1 MKLVLTEDQYAKAEE
16 IGRQRQQAALDKKR
30 PSAHGYDESAPLKV
44 HIQGAS
50 AELGVSLITGKE
62 WHAYLEDL
70 GGERKPPDVGDG
82 LQVRSTDYRSG
93 HLLVH
98 PSDNDQDVFILVVVS
113 GRNLE
118 IKGWMTGGEAKDEK
132 YWGDKFRNGRP
143 AYWVPQRDLKPFKS
157 LLETIPGAPFGEVK
171 Q

>member
-1 MKLVLTEDQYAKAEE
+1 MKLVLTEQQYAKAEG
-16 IGRQRQQAALDKKR
+16 IGRKRQQAALDKKR
-30 PSAHGYDESAPLKV
+30 PSAHGYNESNPLKV

-50 AELGVSLITGKE
+50 AELGISLITGKE

-70 GGERKPPDVGDG
+70 AGERKPPDVGNR

-98 PSDNDQDVFILVVVS
+98 PSDDDQDVFILVVVN

-118 IKGWMTGGEAKDEK
+118 IKGWMTGAEAKDEK
-132 YWGDKFRNGRP
+132 YWGDRFNNGRP
-143 AYWVPQRDLKPFKS
+143 AYWVPQRNLRPFKT
-157 LLETIPGAPFGEVK
+157 LLENIPGAPFVEV
-171 Q
+171 QS